1 MLFNDLTEN
10 TERSRDRGGTYKWPL
25 WNLGRSSRVW
35 VRCGKEH
42 IRTINISNQQPTTN
56 KKFKSFHVL
65 TLSPWR
71 SKAEK
76 VCVFMSFYVR
86 EKRTEMNRRVNYT
99 MHPKFIL
106 KKNDKDKDLMKFPAS
121 NRCTVLVDYLLL
133 GALDPLYW
141 HKLDPNSTPSIV
153 ESLEQGCHSK
163 LPSKVESFCW

>member
-1 MLFNDLTEN
+1 MP
-10 TERSRDRGGTYKWPL
+10 RGPGIVVAPTNGHCGTL
-25 WNLGRSSRVW
+25 AGVHEFEQG
-35 VRCGKEH
+35 VGK
-42 IRTINISNQQPTTN
+42 NILEQSTSATNNQQPT
-56 KKFKSFHVL
+56 
-65 TLSPWR
+65 R
-71 SKAEK
+71 SSRAFMFWHSVRDVPKRK
-76 VCVFMSFYVR
+76 RCVSLCHFMSGRKEQRWIVGWII
-86 EKRTEMNRRVNYT
+86 YT